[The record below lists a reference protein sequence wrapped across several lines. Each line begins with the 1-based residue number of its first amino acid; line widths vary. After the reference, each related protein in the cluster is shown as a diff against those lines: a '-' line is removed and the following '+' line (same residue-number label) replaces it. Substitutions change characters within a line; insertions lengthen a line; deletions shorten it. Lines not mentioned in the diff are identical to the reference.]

1 MALSSKPQ
9 RYAALRTVYLFGE
22 GARFEVES
30 TWFHDGRL
38 IFKLKGIDSISAAER
53 LAGSEVR
60 IPLSERAP
68 LEEGEHYLS
77 DLVGCEVFEQGAEVP
92 LGTVTGWEEPGER
105 IVLVVDR
112 GAEGEMLV
120 PFAKAI
126 LLSIDVKAR
135 RIVVSLPEGLKDLNL
150 S

>member
-1 MALSSKPQ
+1 MALSSKPE
-9 RYAALRTVYLFGE
+9 RYGALRTVYLFGE
-22 GARFEVES
+22 GVPYEVES
-30 TWFHDGRL
+30 TWFHNGRL
-38 IFKLKGIDSISAAER
+38 IFKFKGVDSISAAER

-68 LEEGEHYLS
+68 LESGEHYLS
-77 DLVGCEVFEQGAEVP
+77 DLIGCEMFEQGTNVP
-92 LGTVTGWEEPGER
+92 LGVVTGWEEPGER
-105 IVLVVDR
+105 VVLVVDR
-112 GAEGEMLV
+112 GPEGEMLV

-126 LLSIDVKAR
+126 CLSIDLEKR